1 MTRSGNAEIFDRL
14 SDISQKIEHVK
25 LEKNKSNSHKTYSKV
40 NIKKAIIIQE
50 PENIH
55 PVNRKQN
62 PSNKCPKDNT
72 KNISPVKQML
82 TTSVSTLNR
91 GSVIKNVRNKL
102 VNRPPFK

>member
-25 LEKNKSNSHKTYSKV
+25 LDKNKSNSHKIYSKV
-40 NIKKAIIIQE
+40 NIKRVIPE

-62 PSNKCPKDNT
+62 PSNKCSKDNT

-91 GSVIKNVRNKL
+91 ASVINIRNKL